1 MKKIVYTLL
10 VTSLLI
16 SCSKVKKDAQ
26 TIADLKC
33 LAMDAHGD
41 KRDVYEKQIDD
52 ISVKY
57 TGADLVELEKQVA
70 ENLKKC
76 PAKIKEDKETAEF
89 EKEMQEMDKEV
100 SSNNSSDSSSDSN
113 DIDQMLTDYEEFTDE
128 YIAMYKKSLE
138 GDVSAMSDYPDV
150 LEKAQGLEQKLKDVE
165 KTNKLTKSQ
174 IKRMNNIA
182 MKYLDAMPNNY
193 GE

>member
-1 MKKIVYTLL
+1 MYTLL

-57 TGADLVELEKQVA
+57 TGADLVKLEKQVA

-89 EKEMQEMDKEV
+89 EKEMQEIDKEV
-100 SSNNSSDSSSDSN
+100 SSNNSSDSSSDFN
-113 DIDQMLTDYEEFTDE
+113 DVDQMLTDYEEFTDE

-182 MKYLDAMPNNY
+182 MKYLDAMPNGY